1 VELFGKNFGLD
12 KFYSRKR
19 SLVLYFIMM
28 KEGFTSKALLANL
41 THTFVE
47 EVKYEPQYNIFLE
60 IFSGFPALKNQIK
73 LLLREV
79 FHPYKNNYLVLEE
92 FRSFLLKNLSLLINH
107 KLKLQGYWLTFDILF
122 KFFGD
127 EKDLNIKTAETIF
140 AVLDKTVDIIDEKT
154 FQEITPILKEILK
167 AISNLPEKYFLNFLE
182 NYYSFKKL
190 IVKLAKFS
198 ISSELEEICK
208 ALLIRSY
215 VLTYS
220 LWKKLVEKDIDK
232 LKLPYLEEK
241 SVLRSSYFDE
251 TVKNLTISNFNLTYL
266 LKLPDHLELLRQLK
280 ELIKFINSL
289 DDSAFP
295 EEKKILFLFKLIET
309 PILRLIHEELIK
321 EVNNNLIYLINSKPY
336 QNLDEFL
343 IKFFKILKEK
353 LLLYPW
359 TALECIKSIGIC
371 ILNKKD
377 VYLIEVLINEMIK
390 FGFQPPQIKGIDVN
404 WKIKQ
409 NPNHLLN
416 IKTWLD
422 IFKVNPEWCSSLL
435 SALIL
440 NLKLYGV
447 SIKDTDLFQKEIT
460 KLLNSPIK
468 PVYNLVKQFC
478 KILPIYY
485 NEIGAEG
492 LIRDLST
499 EVDEIF
505 QRRDSLIHFLRKFV
519 HIENSS
525 LAVDFIKDILNYWLT
540 LDGNFIKKYLPEE
553 IYEKVINYEKEYH
566 LKMHE
571 LLKTLIQKY
580 TKNNLESI
588 LTKDINEIK
597 EYIDSIDFD
606 ENYKNKL
613 FLVIYLY
620 KLEHQKYYGVLEDID
635 TFLSQYST
643 EDFPFL
649 YELKELLVNKKL
661 EIEKKIDKLLLWLK
675 ELKEDIILS
684 SEKFTP
690 VEQVLIKRHI
700 AVDIPSMYGRYKEKK
715 FDAIGLTFRIEY
727 LIDNLFSKLIE
738 SFDLSF
744 VTKASFFKIL
754 KILKLFK
761 KALYIDGIFS
771 QKFDTYLNLLESS
784 IKSYPLSYRQYL
796 DIFRGLI
803 DGVQHIVKAYY
814 VSPFLK
820 VFPLVFEALNTEEI
834 LEKYKR
840 CFKNLND
847 KEEAYFCI
855 SEIVIREIIESAF
868 VLKYLDKFLKKIYD
882 LLSSYSEKVD
892 MEDLNLLMSYDP
904 RRTLSFIHKP
914 NHLVN
919 DLIYL
924 GNKGYNLVIIAKEG
938 NINIPYGFILT
949 TEVFRCYRLIK
960 KYREL
965 WEDYKEKIKE
975 YVKTLE
981 NLTNKKFGD
990 KKNPLLF
997 SIRSGSALSMPGMM
1011 NTLLNVGVNED
1022 IIEGLAEI
1030 SKNSWFAWD
1039 TYRRFI
1045 QSWAMAYGIPRDFFN
1060 NLMRE
1065 HKRKYKVKKK
1075 KEFAGEQMK
1084 ELALLYKKSVEK
1096 LGVFIIDD
1104 PWDQLFRGIE
1114 LILNSWHNYKANAY
1128 REIMQLSEEWG
1139 TAVIVQ
1145 QMVFGNKSLSSGTG
1159 VTLTTS
1165 PVGKFPRIILWGDY
1179 TPYNQGEDIVSG
1191 LVNAY
1196 PISLEQKKIEGR
1208 EGPSLEEAFPQIY
1221 RTLLDFAYYLVYDK
1235 GWGHQEIEFTFESE
1249 RPEDLYILQV
1259 RDIILREERAI
1270 PFFDKKLLDRL
1281 EVIGKGIGVSGG
1293 FVSGRIVFSLEDIL
1307 EFKNTKDPLILLRY
1321 DTVPDNIKEISLVN
1335 GVLTARGGQTSHAA
1349 IVASRLGKVCVVGC
1363 ENLSIN
1369 ELKKEAKING
1379 HVLKL
1384 GDWITLN
1391 GISGQIF
1398 KGKVEELTK
1407 DFSTS

>member
-1 VELFGKNFGLD
+1 ME
-12 KFYSRKR
+12 R
-19 SLVLYFIMM
+19 
-28 KEGFTSKALLANL
+28 FTSKALLANL

-47 EVKYEPQYNIFLE
+47 EVRYEPQYNIFLE

-73 LLLREV
+73 LLLREI
-79 FHPYKNNYLVLEE
+79 FHPYKNNYIVLEE
-92 FRSFLLKNLSLLINH
+92 FRSFFLKNLSLLLNH
-107 KLKLQGYWLTFDILF
+107 KLRVRGYWLAFDLLF
-122 KFFGD
+122 KFFG
-127 EKDLNIKTAETIF
+127 EERDLNIKTAETIYSI
-140 AVLDKTVDIIDEKT
+140 LDKTIDIVDEDT
-154 FQEITPILKEILK
+154 FKEISPILKEILK
-167 AISNLPEKYFLNFLE
+167 AITNLPEKYFLNFLE

-190 IVKLAKFS
+190 IAKLNRFS
-198 ISSELEEICK
+198 LSSELEEICK

-220 LWKKLVEKDIDK
+220 LWKRLVEKDIDK
-232 LKLPYLEEK
+232 LELAYVEEK
-241 SVLRSSYFDE
+241 SILKSSYFEKTIEKLITSEFSLDHL
-251 TVKNLTISNFNLTYL
+251 LT
-266 LKLPDHLELLRQLK
+266 LPDHLELLRQLK
-280 ELIKFINSL
+280 DLIKFINSL
-289 DDSAFP
+289 DSSVFP
-295 EEKKILFLFKLIET
+295 DEEKIVFLFKLIET

-336 QNLDEFL
+336 HNLDEF
-343 IKFFKILKEK
+343 IVQFFKILKEK
-353 LLLYPW
+353 IHLYPW
-359 TALECIKSIGIC
+359 TALECIKNIGTC
-371 ILNKKD
+371 ILNKRD
-377 VYLIEVLINEMIK
+377 VYLIEVLINEIIR
-390 FGFQPPQIKGIDVN
+390 FGFQPPQVKGIDVN
-404 WKIKQ
+404 WRIRQ

-460 KLLNSPIK
+460 YLLNSPIK

-478 KILPIYY
+478 KILPVYY

-525 LAVDFIKDILNYWLT
+525 LAVDLIKDVLNYWLT
-540 LDGNFIKKYLPEE
+540 LDGNYIKKYLPDE
-553 IYEKVINYEKEYH
+553 IYEKVIKHEKEEH
-566 LKMHE
+566 FIMHRLFKDLMKE
-571 LLKTLIQKY
+571 LNVDSLDIVLKT
-580 TKNNLESI
+580 
-588 LTKDINEIK
+588 DIARVKTCIDKIEMDKIYK
-597 EYIDSIDFD
+597 E
-606 ENYKNKL
+606 KL
-613 FLVIYLY
+613 YMVIHLY
-620 KLEHQKYYGVLEDID
+620 KLEFQKYYGVLEDID
-635 TFLSQYST
+635 ALLSQYSK

-649 YELKELLVNKKL
+649 LELKDLILNRK
-661 EIEKKIDKLLLWLK
+661 IETQRKIDKLLLWLK
-675 ELKEDIILS
+675 KLKDEVILS
-684 SEKFTP
+684 SEKFVP
-690 VEQVLIKRHI
+690 IEQILIKRHI

-727 LIDNLFSKLIE
+727 LVNNLFETLINE
-738 SFDLSF
+738 LDLSF
-744 VTKASFFKIL
+744 ITKASFFKIL
-754 KILKLFK
+754 KILKLFR
-761 KALYIDGIFS
+761 KALYIDGILS

-803 DGVQHIVKAYY
+803 EGVQHIVKAYY

-820 VFPLVFEALNTEEI
+820 VFPLVFEALNPEDMQ
-834 LEKYKR
+834 EKYKR
-840 CFKNLND
+840 CLKNLHN
-847 KEEAYFCI
+847 KEETYFCV
-855 SEIVIREIIESAF
+855 SEIVIREIIDSAF
-868 VLKYLDKFLKKIYD
+868 VLKYLDRFLKKIYD
-882 LLSSYSEKVD
+882 LLFSYAEKID
-892 MEDLNLLMSYDP
+892 IEDLNLLMSYDP
-904 RRTLSFIHKP
+904 RRILSLIHKP

-919 DLIYL
+919 GLIYL
-924 GNKGYNLVIIAKEG
+924 GNKGYNLTVIAKEG
-938 NINIPYGFILT
+938 KLGIKIPYGFILT

-960 KYREL
+960 KYKEL
-965 WEDYKEKIKE
+965 WEDYEAKIKE
-975 YVKTLE
+975 YVKMLE
-981 NLTNKKFGD
+981 NFTGKRFGD
-990 KKNPLLF
+990 KKNPLLL

-1011 NTLLNVGVNED
+1011 NTLLNVGVNEK
-1022 IIEGLAEI
+1022 IIEGLAET
-1030 SKNSWFAWD
+1030 SKNPWFAWD
-1039 TYRRFI
+1039 TYRRFV

-1075 KEFAGEQMK
+1075 KEFAGEQMR
-1084 ELALLYKKSVEK
+1084 ELALLYKNSVEK
-1096 LGVFIIDD
+1096 LGVFIVDD
-1104 PWDQLFRGIE
+1104 PWEQLFKGIE

-1196 PISLEQKKIEGR
+1196 PISLEQRKIERR
-1208 EGPSLEEAFPQIY
+1208 EGPSLEEAFPDIY
-1221 RTLLDFAYYLVYDK
+1221 KKLLDFAYYLVYDK

-1249 RPEDLYILQV
+1249 KPEDLYILQV
-1259 RDIILREERAI
+1259 RDIILREERTI
-1270 PFFDKKLLDRL
+1270 PFFDKEMLNNL
-1281 EVIGKGIGVSGG
+1281 ELIGKGIGVSGG
-1293 FVSGRIVFSLEDIL
+1293 LISGRIVFSLEDIM
-1307 EFKNTKDPLILLRY
+1307 EFRSTKDPLILLRY

-1379 HVLKL
+1379 NVLKL

-1398 KGKVEELTK
+1398 KGKIEELTK
-1407 DFSTS
+1407 DFSTYEVNKSQNK

>member
-1 VELFGKNFGLD
+1 
-12 KFYSRKR
+12 
-19 SLVLYFIMM
+19 MM
-28 KEGFTSKALLANL
+28 ERFTSKALLANL

-47 EVKYEPQYNIFLE
+47 EVQYEPQYNVFLE
-60 IFSGFPALKNQIK
+60 IFSNFPALKNQIK
-73 LLLREV
+73 LLLREI
-79 FHPYKNNYLVLEE
+79 FHPYKNSYIVLNE

-107 KLKLQGYWLTFDILF
+107 KLKVQGYWLTFDILF
-122 KFFGD
+122 KFFSE

-140 AVLDKTVDIIDEKT
+140 SVLDKTIDIIDEKVL
-154 FQEITPILKEILK
+154 QEIAPILKEILK
-167 AISNLPEKYFLNFLE
+167 AITNLPEKYFLNFLE

-190 IVKLAKFS
+190 VSKLIKFS
-198 ISSELEEICK
+198 LPLELEEICT
-208 ALLIRSY
+208 LLLVRSY
-215 VLTYS
+215 TLTYT
-220 LWKKLVEKDIDK
+220 LWKKLVEKNIDNLELPLLEK
-232 LKLPYLEEK
+232 KFILK
-241 SVLRSSYFDE
+241 SSYFAKVIE
-251 TVKNLTISNFNLTYL
+251 ELNFSKSDLNYL
-266 LKLPDHLELLRQLK
+266 LKLPDHLDLLK
-280 ELIKFINSL
+280 ELKKLIQFINSL
-289 DDSAFP
+289 ENSTFS
-295 EEKKILFLFKLIET
+295 EEKKILFLFKLIEVPT
-309 PILRLIHEELIK
+309 LRLIHEELIK
-321 EVNNNLIYLINSKPY
+321 EVNNNLIYLINSKPSH
-336 QNLDEFL
+336 NLDEFL
-343 IKFFKILKEK
+343 IEFFKILKEK
-353 LLLYPW
+353 IHLYPW
-359 TALECIKSIGIC
+359 TALECIKNIGIC
-371 ILNKKD
+371 ILNKKN
-377 VYLIEVLINEMIK
+377 VYLTEVLINEMIK
-390 FGFQPPQIKGIDVN
+390 FGFQPPQIRGIDVN
-404 WKIKQ
+404 WRIKQ

-460 KLLNSPIK
+460 SLLNSPIK

-478 KILPIYY
+478 KILPVYY

-492 LIRDLST
+492 LIRDFST

-505 QRRDSLIHFLRKFV
+505 QRKDSLIHFLRKFI

-525 LAVDFIKDILNYWLT
+525 LAIEFIKDILNYWLT
-540 LDGNFIKKYLPEE
+540 LDDNFIKKYLPQE
-553 IYEKVINYEKEYH
+553 IYEKVVNEEKEYH
-566 LKMHE
+566 LNMQKLLNL
-571 LLKTLIQKY
+571 LLKRSQKNTL
-580 TKNNLESI
+580 EAI
-588 LTKDINEIK
+588 LSEDINQIKKYIEEI
-597 EYIDSIDFD
+597 EFD
-606 ENYKNKL
+606 NIYKHKL
-613 FLVIYLY
+613 YLIIYLY
-620 KLEHQKYYGVLEDID
+620 KLEFQKYYGVLEDID
-635 TFLSQYST
+635 TFLSQYSK
-643 EDFPFL
+643 EDFPFISDIKDL
-649 YELKELLVNKKL
+649 IVNKEI

-675 ELKEDIILS
+675 ELKENIILT

-690 VEQVLIKRHI
+690 VEEILIKRHI

-727 LIDNLFSKLIE
+727 VVNNLFSKLIDE
-738 SFDLSF
+738 LDLSF
-744 VTKASFFKIL
+744 ITKASFFKIL

-803 DGVQHIVKAYY
+803 EGVQHILKAYY

-820 VFPLVFEALNTEEI
+820 VFPLVFEALDSEDI
-834 LEKYKR
+834 QEKYKR
-840 CFKNLND
+840 CFKNLHN

-855 SEIVIREIIESAF
+855 SEIVIREIIDSAL

-882 LLSSYSEKVD
+882 LLSSYSNKVD
-892 MEDLNLLMSYDP
+892 MEDLNLLMSYDS
-904 RRTLSFIHKP
+904 RRILSLIHKP

-919 DLIYL
+919 NLIYL
-924 GNKGYNLVIIAKEG
+924 GNKGYNLVTIANEE
-938 NINIPYGFILT
+938 NISIKIPYGFILT

-965 WEDYKEKIKE
+965 WEDYENKIKE
-975 YVKTLE
+975 CVRVLE
-981 NLTNKKFGD
+981 NLTNKKLGD

-1011 NTLLNVGVNED
+1011 NTLLNVGVNEE

-1030 SKNSWFAWD
+1030 SKNPWFAWD

-1075 KEFAGEQMK
+1075 REFAGEQMR

-1096 LGVFIIDD
+1096 LGVFLVDD
-1104 PWDQLFRGIE
+1104 PWEQLFRGIE
-1114 LILNSWHNYKANAY
+1114 LILNSWHTYKANAY
-1128 REIMQLSEEWG
+1128 REIMHLSEEWG

-1196 PISLEQKKIEGR
+1196 PISLEQRKIENR
-1208 EGPSLEEAFPQIY
+1208 EGPSLEEAFPNIY
-1221 RTLLDFAYYLVYDK
+1221 KALLDFAYYLVYEK
-1235 GWGHQEIEFTFESE
+1235 EWGHQEIEFTFESE
-1249 RPEDLYILQV
+1249 KPEDLYILQV

-1270 PFFDKKLLDRL
+1270 PLFDKKLLDNL
-1281 EVIGKGIGVSGG
+1281 ELIGKGIGVSGG
-1293 FVSGRIVFSLEDIL
+1293 LISGRIVFSLEDIL
-1307 EFKNTKDPLILLRY
+1307 EFKSTKDPLILLRY
-1321 DTVPDNIKEISLVN
+1321 DTVPDNIREISLVS

-1363 ENLSIN
+1363 EGLSIN

-1379 HVLKL
+1379 YVLKL

-1398 KGKVEELTK
+1398 KGKIDELIKNFKVE
-1407 DFSTS
+1407 